1 MDDRDRT
8 NIQGFLAKWQGS
20 QGNER
25 ANYQTFFDD
34 LCVAL
39 GVERPIPK
47 GTVKGDPFC
56 FDKEI
61 TVFHK
66 DRKETSNFIDFH
78 KEGYFLIEAKQGSN
92 SSKQS
97 TPRRGTDGYSRMM
110 EKAFY
115 QAQSYTLFLTNKP
128 PFLMTCDIGSH
139 FELWMS
145 FSGNYGGYGA
155 REVITIDRLLDE
167 KVFDRFVAIFS
178 DPQSLNPEKY
188 RARVTREVAG
198 TLAKLAKWLEE
209 QGKEPQE
216 VANFLMRCIFTMFA
230 EDVRL
235 LQGEIFTRALKERW
249 IPEPSRFKAEIED
262 LWKVMNTGGKFN
274 FDAIPQFNGS
284 FFANAI
290 AFDLPREQLE
300 VLYEAAQKDW
310 REVEPAIFGTL
321 LERALE
327 KKERSRLG
335 AHYTPRSYVERLVRP
350 VVMEPLRKEWE
361 LTEWVVHGILALK
374 DGQEEPTELQRN
386 KAKAE
391 ILAFLERLKQIK
403 ILDPACGSGN
413 FLYVTLDLLKT
424 LEQEVLN
431 RLEMLTGVSQLRLD
445 FDQVNPSQFLGI
457 EINPRAAA
465 IAELVIWIGYLQWHF
480 KRYGTTPPTNPILK
494 DFHNIEFRDAVLAY
508 DGRELDVD
516 AKTGKVR
523 SRWGGRTMRHPV
535 TGEDVPDPS
544 DQVPIYRYI
553 NPRPAVWQE
562 ADYIVSNPPFIGNKR
577 MRDRLGDGYVDA
589 LRATHGDISDTVD
602 FVMYWWNQSAKLVI
616 ANKLK
621 SFGLI
626 TTNSITQTFNRKV
639 LQEYL
644 SGTNPISLT
653 FAIPD
658 HPWIDSTDG
667 AAVRIAMTVAKSEKF
682 EGVLSKVVQESE
694 SDDGITVVS
703 LASERGLINVDL
715 SLGRD
720 VVSTFQLLSNSKLS
734 GQGVIILGDG
744 FQLNE
749 KEYLKLLEQE
759 PQGIHLVKRY
769 RNGRDITDKPRNLRI
784 IDLYG
789 LTELQVKQ
797 YPYIYQRIYDLVR
810 PKRLEMKDKA
820 RREQWWL
827 FGRSNQEIRNAIHEL
842 DRYIITCRTA
852 KYRVFMF
859 VENDVLPADRLIA
872 FGLDDAFYL
881 AVLSSSPH
889 LIWALK
895 TGGFLEDRPNY
906 NHSDCFGKFPF
917 PDATLEQKEKIRQ
930 LGERLDRHRKQVQAQ
945 HPEIT
950 ITGMYN
956 LLEKLRKGED
966 FTDKDREYNNKA
978 LVSTLK
984 QIHDELDNAVLEAYG
999 WEDLKHS
1006 SISQITDSP
1015 PSPPILGGTEPSN
1028 QSKSPSIGGFRGLDN
1043 LSGESLTEIILDRL
1057 VTLNAQ
1063 RAEEERNGH
1072 IRWLRPEYQAPN
1084 EVRTQTI
1091 IEGVGESEEVAIAPA
1106 EVKTFPK
1113 QPKDQLAAIRDLLRT
1128 SNTPWTIPQIAAQ
1141 FKNGNRYK
1149 NAISENLER
1158 LEWFGILHCHQ
1169 DAQIKY
1175 WQHIE
1180 TQQAG

>member
-1 MDDRDRT
+1 LAIALIWIQKCYNYPKVSVDIMDDRDRT

-906 NHSDCFGKFPF
+906 NHSDCFGKFLF
-917 PDATLEQKEKIRQ
+917 PM
-930 LGERLDRHRKQVQAQ
+930 Q
-945 HPEIT
+945 H
-950 ITGMYN
+950 
-956 LLEKLRKGED
+956 
-966 FTDKDREYNNKA
+966 
-978 LVSTLK
+978 
-984 QIHDELDNAVLEAYG
+984 
-999 WEDLKHS
+999 
-1006 SISQITDSP
+1006 
-1015 PSPPILGGTEPSN
+1015 
-1028 QSKSPSIGGFRGLDN
+1028 
-1043 LSGESLTEIILDRL
+1043 
-1057 VTLNAQ
+1057 
-1063 RAEEERNGH
+1063 
-1072 IRWLRPEYQAPN
+1072 
-1084 EVRTQTI
+1084 
-1091 IEGVGESEEVAIAPA
+1091 
-1106 EVKTFPK
+1106 
-1113 QPKDQLAAIRDLLRT
+1113 
-1128 SNTPWTIPQIAAQ
+1128 
-1141 FKNGNRYK
+1141 
-1149 NAISENLER
+1149 
-1158 LEWFGILHCHQ
+1158 
-1169 DAQIKY
+1169 
-1175 WQHIE
+1175 
-1180 TQQAG
+1180 